1 MGNTRNDGWTAG
13 IHDYTEEQIAVVIQG
28 IGVEVDGETGN
39 DFLCYCPFHGNTDTP
54 SFSVSK
60 RNGTYI
66 CFNAACAEQGNLTG
80 LVQRMRKCNMMEALR
95 FVMKHKDTRHV
106 TLAERREKR
115 LARGG
120 EFNIFPDA
128 PFERMYNDFWEYP
141 EAVRY
146 MVEERGFEEE
156 TLHHFKIGYSAK
168 NDMVIVPMH
177 SPDGQ
182 HVGLIGRSIEGKR
195 FKNSPGLPVSRTLW
209 NLNRAKA
216 AGDAVVITEASFDS
230 MRVHQAGYPCTV
242 ALLGGHL
249 SLLHIELLNRYF
261 NTLII
266 MTDFDDKSQHVSPV
280 CKKCRGKCEGHNP
293 GRDLGQ
299 LIVDSFPRKRVLWA
313 SHGYKEVYPDSAKD
327 PGMLSDK
334 EIKTCV
340 QNAVSNFEYRRWGLY

>member
-1 MGNTRNDGWTAG
+1 LGNTRDNQWATS
-13 IHDYTEEQIAVVIQG
+13 IYDYTEEQIAVVIQG

-80 LVQRMRKCNMMEALR
+80 LVQRLRKCNMMEALR

-266 MTDFDDKSQHVSPV
+266 MTDFDDKSQHISPV

-293 GRDLGQ
+293 GRDLGK

>member
-1 MGNTRNDGWTAG
+1 MGNTRDNQWATS
-13 IHDYTEEQIAVVIQG
+13 IYDYTEEQIAVVIQG

-80 LVQRMRKCNMMEALR
+80 LVQRLRKCNMMEALR

-266 MTDFDDKSQHVSPV
+266 MTDFDDKSQHISPV

-293 GRDLGQ
+293 GRDLGK

>member
-1 MGNTRNDGWTAG
+1 MGNSRNDGWATG

-95 FVMKHKDTRHV
+95 FIMKHKETRHIS
-106 TLAERREKR
+106 LAERREKR
-115 LARGG
+115 TARGG
-120 EFNIFPDA
+120 DFNIFPDE
-128 PFERMYNDFWEYP
+128 PFERMYNDFWTYP
-141 EAVRY
+141 EAARY

-156 TLHHFKIGYSAK
+156 TLHDFKIGYSVK

-177 SPDGQ
+177 SPDGK

-216 AGDAVVITEASFDS
+216 AGDTVVITEASFDS
-230 MRVHQAGYPCTV
+230 MRVHQSGYPCTV

-249 SLLHIELLNRYF
+249 SLMHIELLNRYF

-266 MTDFDDKSQHVSPV
+266 MTDFDDKSQHISPV
-280 CKKCRGKCEGHNP
+280 CRKCRGKCEGHNP
-293 GRDLGQ
+293 GRDLGK

-313 SHGYKEVYPDSAKD
+313 SHGYKEVYPDGAKD